1 MVWLK
6 KGGISLSSIRDF
18 LRDAL
23 VQADHLLLALCVSV
37 NLLGIALIYSA
48 TRYDATLHSYP
59 VKQVIAMGI
68 GIVLFFLLSQL
79 DIDMVVSKWPWVLA
93 GSLLFIA
100 LLAVPGVGH
109 SVGGNRSWIA
119 FPLFSVQPAEMV
131 KLTFSMLLAKQIIW
145 LQQRQGLSHPFS
157 VAQLCAHLG
166 LFVGLIFAVSGDAG
180 SALVYV
186 FIFVVMLWAGG
197 LKLPWFLLGASV
209 LLLAGSALWLALP
222 EDNYWKMRILVCFDH
237 DLDPTY
243 RGFQQTRSLLAIQS
257 GKLQG
262 MGFLHGNLTQ
272 ASYRSALPARHT
284 DFIFSACCEE
294 LGLIGA
300 SILLLLLAA
309 IICRCFYIGLTASSP
324 FYSLLAVGYGGMFLF
339 QVVLNVGMCLYVLP
353 VVGLTLPFVSYGG
366 SSLITAYAAIGI
378 LSGIQQ
384 RGLPRWLQEQAE
396 SAWESER

>member
-1 MVWLK
+1 MS
-6 KGGISLSSIRDF
+6 SLRDF
-18 LRDAL
+18 VRDAL
-23 VQADHLLLALCVSV
+23 VQADHLLLALCICV
-37 NLLGIALIYSA
+37 NLMGIALIYSA
-48 TRYDATLHSYP
+48 TRYDPSLHSYP
-59 VKQVIAMGI
+59 IKQVIAMGI
-68 GIVLFFLLSQL
+68 GIVLFFLLTQL
-79 DIDMVVSKWPWVLA
+79 DIDMLMSKWPWVLG

-131 KLTFSMLLAKQIIW
+131 KLTFSMLLARQIVW
-145 LQQRQGLSHPFS
+145 LQQQRGLSHPLS
-157 VAQLCAHLG
+157 VCQLCAHLA
-166 LFVGLIFAVSGDAG
+166 LFVGLIFAVSRDAG

-186 FIFVVMLWAGG
+186 FIFIVMLWAGG
-197 LKLPWFLLGASV
+197 LKLHWFLLGGSV
-209 LLLAGSALWLALP
+209 LLLAGSALWMALP

-262 MGFLHGNLTQ
+262 MGFLQGNLTQ
-272 ASYRSALPARHT
+272 ASYQSALPARHT

-300 SILLLLLAA
+300 CILLLLLAA
-309 IICRCFYIGLTASSP
+309 VICRCFYIGITAGSP
-324 FYSLLAVGYGGMFLF
+324 FYSLVAIGYGGMFLF

-366 SSLITAYAAIGI
+366 SALITAYAAMGI
-378 LSGIQQ
+378 LSGIKQ
-384 RGLPRWLQEQAE
+384 RGVPRWLQEQVE
-396 SAWESER
+396 SSWETEN

>member
-1 MVWLK
+1 MS
-6 KGGISLSSIRDF
+6 SLRDF

-23 VQADHLLLALCVSV
+23 VQADHLLLTLCVAA
-37 NLLGIALIYSA
+37 NLFGIALIYSA
-48 TRYDATLHSYP
+48 TRYDASLHSYP

-79 DIDMVVSKWPWVLA
+79 DLDMVMSKWPWVLA

-119 FPLFSVQPAEMV
+119 FPLFSVQPAELV
-131 KLTFSMLLAKQIIW
+131 KLTFSMLLAKQIIR
-145 LQQRQGLSHPFS
+145 LQQRRGLSHPLS
-157 VAQLCAHLG
+157 VAALCAHLG
-166 LFVGLIFAVSGDAG
+166 LFVGLIFAVSRDAG

-186 FIFVVMLWAGG
+186 FIFAVMIWAGG
-197 LKLPWFLLGASV
+197 LKLYWFLLGGAV
-209 LLLAGSALWLALP
+209 LLLAGSGLWMALP

-262 MGFLHGNLTQ
+262 MGYLQGNLTQ

-300 SILLLLLAA
+300 AILLLLLAA
-309 IICRCFYIGLTASSP
+309 IIIRCFYIGISAGTP
-324 FYSLLAVGYGGMFLF
+324 FDSLVAVGYGGMLLF

-353 VVGLTLPFVSYGG
+353 VIGLTLPFVSYGG
-366 SSLITAYAAIGI
+366 SSLISVYAAMGI
-378 LSGIQQ
+378 LSGVKQ

-396 SAWESER
+396 DAWEAED

>member
-1 MVWLK
+1 MSAL
-6 KGGISLSSIRDF
+6 RD
-18 LRDAL
+18 LVRDAL
-23 VQADHLLLALCVSV
+23 VQADHLLLALCVAV
-37 NLLGIALIYSA
+37 NLMGIALIYSA
-48 TRYDATLHSYP
+48 TRYDASLASYP
-59 VKQVIAMGI
+59 IKQVIAMGI

-79 DIDMVVSKWPWVLA
+79 DIDMLLSKWPWVLA
-93 GSLLFIA
+93 GSLLF
-100 LLAVPGVGH
+100 LAILAIPGVGH

-119 FPLFSVQPAEMV
+119 FPLFSIQPAEMV
-131 KLTFSMLLAKQIIW
+131 KLTFSMLLAKQIVW
-145 LQQRQGLSHPFS
+145 LQQRQALSHPLS
-157 VAQLCAHLG
+157 VAQLCAHLL
-166 LFVGLIFAVSGDAG
+166 LFVGLIYAVSRDAG

-197 LKLPWFLLGASV
+197 LKLHWFLLGGSV
-209 LLLAGSALWLALP
+209 LLLAGSAVWMALP

-262 MGFLHGNLTQ
+262 MGYLQGNLTQ
-272 ASYRSALPARHT
+272 ASYESALPARHT

-300 SILLLLLAA
+300 SILLLLLTAL
-309 IICRCFYIGLTASSP
+309 ICRCFYIALNAGTP
-324 FYSLLAVGYGGMFLF
+324 FYSLVAVGYGGIFLF

-366 SSLITAYAAIGI
+366 SSLITAYAAMGI

-384 RGLPRWLQEQAE
+384 RGVPRWLQDQVE
-396 SAWESER
+396 SAWESAE

>member
-1 MVWLK
+1 MN
-6 KGGISLSSIRDF
+6 LSSIRDF
-18 LRDAL
+18 IRDAFF
-23 VQADHLLLALCVSV
+23 QADHLLLALCVAV
-37 NLLGIALIYSA
+37 NLFGIALIYSA
-48 TRYDATLHSYP
+48 TRYDASLHSYP
-59 VKQVIAMGI
+59 VKQAIAMVI

-79 DIDMVVSKWPWVLA
+79 DMDMVLSKWPWLFA
-93 GSLLFIA
+93 ASALFIA

-131 KLTFSMLLAKQIIW
+131 KLTFSMLLAKQIVW
-145 LQQRQGLSHPFS
+145 LQHHGGLSHPLS
-157 VAQLCAHLG
+157 VAALCAHLAF
-166 LFVGLIFAVSGDAG
+166 FVGLIFLVSRDAG

-186 FIFVVMLWAGG
+186 FIFAVMVWAGG
-197 LKLPWFLLGASV
+197 LGLHWFALGLSV

-262 MGFLHGNLTQ
+262 MGYLQGNLTQ

-309 IICRCFYIGLTASSP
+309 IICRCFWIALNASAP
-324 FYSLLAVGYGGMFLF
+324 VYSLVAMGYGGMLLF

-353 VVGLTLPFVSYGG
+353 VIGLTLPFVSYGG
-366 SSLITAYAAIGI
+366 SSLITAYAAMGI
-378 LSGIQQ
+378 LSGIKQHS
-384 RGLPRWLQEQAE
+384 LPRWLQAQAE
-396 SAWESER
+396 DAWETEE